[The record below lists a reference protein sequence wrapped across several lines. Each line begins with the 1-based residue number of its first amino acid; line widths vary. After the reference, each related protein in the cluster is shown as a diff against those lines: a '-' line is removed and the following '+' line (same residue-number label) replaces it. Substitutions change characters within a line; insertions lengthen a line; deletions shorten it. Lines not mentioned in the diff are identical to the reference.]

1 MIVRI
6 LGAAAGGGYPQWNCH
21 CDACVAAREG
31 SGRARARTQSSIA
44 FRAPGEPWYL
54 VNASP
59 DLRQQIAD
67 LPIERDRANGLRAT
81 PFAGVILT
89 DAEIDHTAGL
99 LLMRESSSPLRI
111 YSTRPAHEALTH
123 HYPVFTM
130 LRRYCGVEWAPLEP
144 GETLVLDDGF
154 EVEPFVTGGDPPLYV
169 GDAIPD
175 LVSVGLTIRDRS
187 TGGVLTYAPAL
198 EAIDDA
204 VAERL
209 SSSDCVAVDGTF
221 WERDELVS
229 LGLAERDALAMG
241 HMPIS
246 GPNGSMAALAGLEAR
261 TIFIHINNTNP
272 ILLEDSPERSTV
284 ARSGIDVGWD
294 GMEVT
299 L

>member
-6 LGAAAGGGYPQWNCH
+6 LGAAAGGGYPQWNCY
-21 CDACVAAREG
+21 CGVCLAARAGPE
-31 SGRARARTQSSIA
+31 RARPRTQSSLA
-44 FRAPGEPWYL
+44 FRAPGRPWYL

-67 LPIERDRANGLRAT
+67 LPLDHAGGGRLRAT
-81 PFAGVILT
+81 PFAAILLT

-99 LLMRESSSPLRI
+99 LLMRESDRPLRV
-111 YSTRPAHEALTH
+111 YSTRPACEALSR
-123 HYPVFTM
+123 HYPVLTI
-130 LRRYCGVEWAPLEP
+130 LSRYCGVEWGPLEP
-144 GETLVLDDGF
+144 GEPLVLDDDF
-154 EVEPFVTGGDPPLYV
+154 EVEPFATGGDPPLYA
-169 GDAIPD
+169 GDDLPE
-175 LVSVGLTIRDRS
+175 LVSVGLTIRDRK

-198 EAIDDA
+198 ETIDA
-204 VAERL
+204 VVAERL
-209 SSSDCVAVDGTF
+209 SSSDCAAVDGTF

-246 GPNGSMAALAGLEAR
+246 GPSGSMAALAGLEAR
-261 TIFIHINNTNP
+261 TIFVHINNTNP
-272 ILLEDSPERSTV
+272 ILLEDSPERSIV
-284 ARSGIDVGWD
+284 ARSGIDVAWD

>member
-6 LGAAAGGGYPQWNCH
+6 LGAAAGGGYPQWNCY
-21 CDACVAAREG
+21 CGPCLAAREG
-31 SGRARARTQSSIA
+31 SGRARPRTQSSIA
-44 FRAPGEPWYL
+44 FRAPGGPWYL

-67 LPIERDRANGLRAT
+67 LPSEREGANGLRAT
-81 PFAGVILT
+81 PFAGILLT

-99 LLMRESSSPLRI
+99 LLMRESNRPLRI
-111 YSTRPAHEALTH
+111 YSTRPAHEALTN
-123 HYPVFTM
+123 HYPVLTM
-130 LRRYCGVEWAPLEP
+130 LRRYCGVAWAPLDP
-144 GETLVLDDGF
+144 GETLALDDGF

-169 GDAIPD
+169 GDAVPD
-175 LVSVGLTIRDRS
+175 LVSVGLTIRDRT

-209 SSSDCVAVDGTF
+209 WSSDCIAVDGTF

-246 GPNGSMAALAGLEAR
+246 GPNGSMVALAGLEAR
-261 TIFIHINNTNP
+261 RIFVHINNTNP

-284 ARSGIDVGWD
+284 ARSGIEIAWD